1 MTSQEE
7 ADLMLAEDQAR
18 RRGEALLRYAND
30 NQQQDDRLATLVCAS
45 VIILVMT
52 GLILSMLSGGR

>member
-7 ADLMLAEDQAR
+7 ADLMLAEHRAR
-18 RRGEALLRYAND
+18 RRGEAMLRYAND

-52 GLILSMLSGGR
+52 GLILSMLVQ